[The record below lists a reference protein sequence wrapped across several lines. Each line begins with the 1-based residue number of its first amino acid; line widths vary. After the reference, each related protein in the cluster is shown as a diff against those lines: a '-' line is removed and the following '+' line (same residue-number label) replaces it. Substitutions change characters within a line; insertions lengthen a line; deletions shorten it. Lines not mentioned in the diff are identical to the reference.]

1 LVIINNEL
9 AKLGIVFLVLLGV
22 LFLGLNYYYD
32 HRFAEL
38 KAIAKQI
45 SDEKKSLT
53 KKPKIV
59 RLNGKYVIL
68 RNSEVEPHR

>member
-1 LVIINNEL
+1 
-9 AKLGIVFLVLLGV
+9 